1 MVYYDP
7 TNDIVASAC
16 LQTPVVIQH
25 RMSGS
30 YLAQSG
36 DLQLKQDTLKG
47 NQQDDAAAL
56 WTLEAYLI
64 SADGIVTY
72 RIHNVSTGKVMAIPF
87 DPGNPKSAPVNQGIV
102 FPDRPRTRR
111 AAPSRLCPSC
121 GSSSRSRTARTS
133 SRRPASPNSPSG
145 PTPTTPPRPPAA
157 TACRRSSSRPGPTAT
172 AGCAT
177 TASGST
183 RSRKRTRPATRTART
198 AKSAPAERL
207 PPAHGGSRR
216 IFPHIR
222 KRPAPQFPL
231 HPRPQFGKKFILI
244 G

>member
-102 FPDRPRTRR
+102 FPDPTPDKESGTI
-111 AAPSRLCPSC
+111 AALSQLWILQPVAD
-121 GSSSRSRTARTS
+121 SSHLITPARFTELS
-133 SRRPASPNSPSG
+133 LGPYTNNPATTTGCDRVPPVIIPSG
-145 PTPTTPPRPPAA
+145 PDSDCWLRHHRIRQYPKPETDPACHSNC
-157 TACRRSSSRPGPTAT
+157 TNC
-172 AGCAT
+172 
-177 TASGST
+177 
-183 RSRKRTRPATRTART
+183 
-198 AKSAPAERL
+198 
-207 PPAHGGSRR
+207 
-216 IFPHIR
+216 
-222 KRPAPQFPL
+222 
-231 HPRPQFGKKFILI
+231 
-244 G
+244 